1 MNHLDSLNQ
10 AHKMIEK
17 LSNRLISLDVFRGAT
32 IALMILVNNPGDW
45 GNVYS
50 PLLHAKWNGCT
61 PTDLVFPFFLFIVG
75 VSITLS
81 LTKRKERGDNLFKLV
96 IQIFRRSFLIFFIGV
111 FLNAFP
117 DFNLSEVR
125 ILGVLQRIALVYFF
139 TSLIFLFTDWKTQ
152 VFLSAILLLGYWA
165 LITLIPIPGMGMPNI
180 SQPTLYD
187 PILQKEIA
195 PNIVAWL
202 DNKLLAGHLWKS
214 TKIWDPE
221 GILSTIPAIV
231 TSLFGVLLGKF
242 LRTKLDELNKIIWIF
257 FIANI
262 LIFLGL
268 TWDLVFPMNKS
279 LWTSS
284 YVLFTGGLALNVF
297 AMCYWLIDI
306 KKIDFWIKPFV
317 VYGTNAIT
325 VYTLSW
331 IGGTFLRRIK
341 FDFNGTE
348 TSIRNF
354 LYDNLFRSLFS
365 PINASLAWAIF
376 YVLLWL
382 GVMWIFYKKKI
393 FLKI

>member
-1 MNHLDSLNQ
+1 
-10 AHKMIEK
+10 MIEK
-17 LSNRLISLDVFRGAT
+17 ISNRLISLDVFRGAT

-45 GNVYS
+45 GNVYP

-75 VSITLS
+75 VSVTLS
-81 LTKRKERGDNLFKLV
+81 LTKRKERGDDLFKLV
-96 IQIFRRSFLIFFIGV
+96 LQIFRRSFLIFFIGV

-139 TSLIFLFTDWKTQ
+139 ISLIFLFTEWKTQ
-152 VFLSAILLLGYWA
+152 VIISAILLLGYWA
-165 LITLIPIPGMGMPNI
+165 LITLVPVPGIGMPNI
-180 SQPTLYD
+180 SQPTIYD

-202 DNKLLAGHLWKS
+202 DNKLLAGHLWRS

-221 GILSTIPAIV
+221 GLLSTLPAIV
-231 TSLFGVLLGKF
+231 TGLFGVLLGKF
-242 LRTKLDELNKIIWIF
+242 LRTKLDEFNKIIWIF
-257 FIANI
+257 FTANI
-262 LIFLGL
+262 LIFTGL
-268 TWDLVFPMNKS
+268 LWDLVFPMNKS

-284 YVLFTGGLALNVF
+284 YVLFTAGLALHFFV
-297 AMCYWLIDI
+297 MCYWLIDV
-306 KKIDFWIKPFV
+306 KKIDWWIKPFV

-331 IGGTFLRRIK
+331 IGGTFLRRVK
-341 FDFNGTE
+341 FDFYGTE
-348 TSIRNF
+348 TSLRNF
-354 LYDNLFRSLFS
+354 LYDNLFKPFFS
-365 PINASLAWAIF
+365 PINASLAWAMF
-376 YVLLWL
+376 YVLFWL
-382 GVMWIFYKKKI
+382 GIMWIFYKKKI

>member
-1 MNHLDSLNQ
+1 
-10 AHKMIEK
+10 MIQK
-17 LSNRLISLDVFRGAT
+17 ISNRLVSLDVFRGAT

-45 GNVYS
+45 GNVYP

-75 VSITLS
+75 VSVTLS
-81 LTKRKERGDNLFKLV
+81 LTKRKERGDDILKLV
-96 IQIFRRSFLIFFIGV
+96 LQIFRRSFLIFFIGV

-139 TSLIFLFTDWKTQ
+139 ISLIFLFTEWKTQ
-152 VFLSAILLLGYWA
+152 VIISAILLLGYWA
-165 LITLIPIPGMGMPNI
+165 LITLVPVPGIGMPNI
-180 SQPTLYD
+180 SQPTIYD

-202 DNKLLAGHLWKS
+202 DNKLLAGHLWRS

-221 GILSTIPAIV
+221 GLLSTLPAIV
-231 TSLFGVLLGKF
+231 TGLFGVLLGKF
-242 LRTKLDELNKIIWIF
+242 LRTKLDEFNKIIWIF
-257 FIANI
+257 FTANI
-262 LIFLGL
+262 LIFIGL
-268 TWDLVFPMNKS
+268 FWDLVFPMNKS

-284 YVLFTGGLALNVF
+284 YVLFTAGLALHFF

-306 KKIDFWIKPFV
+306 KKIDWWIKPFV
-317 VYGTNAIT
+317 IYGTNAIT

-341 FDFNGTE
+341 FDFYGTE
-348 TSIRNF
+348 TSLRNF
-354 LYDNLFRSLFS
+354 LYDNLFKPFLS

-376 YVLLWL
+376 YVLFWL
-382 GVMWIFYKKKI
+382 GIMWIFYKKKI

>member
-1 MNHLDSLNQ
+1 
-10 AHKMIEK
+10 MIEK
-17 LSNRLISLDVFRGAT
+17 ISNRLISLDVFRGAT

-45 GNVYS
+45 GNVYP

-75 VSITLS
+75 VSVTLS
-81 LTKRKERGDNLFKLV
+81 LTKRKERGDDLFKLV
-96 IQIFRRSFLIFFIGV
+96 LQIFRRSFLIFFIGV
-111 FLNAFP
+111 FLNAYP

-139 TSLIFLFTDWKTQ
+139 ISLIFLFTEWKTQ
-152 VFLSAILLLGYWA
+152 VIISAILLLGYWA
-165 LITLIPIPGMGMPNI
+165 LITLVPVPGIGMPNI
-180 SQPTLYD
+180 SQPTIYD

-202 DNKLLAGHLWKS
+202 DNKLLAGHLWRS

-221 GILSTIPAIV
+221 GLLSTLPAIV
-231 TSLFGVLLGKF
+231 TGLFGVLLGKF
-242 LRTKLDELNKIIWIF
+242 LRTKLDEFNKIIWIF
-257 FIANI
+257 FTANI
-262 LIFLGL
+262 LIFTGL
-268 TWDLVFPMNKS
+268 LWDLVFPMNKS

-284 YVLFTGGLALNVF
+284 YVLFTAGLALHFFV
-297 AMCYWLIDI
+297 MCYWLIDV
-306 KKIDFWIKPFV
+306 KKIDWWIKPFV

-331 IGGTFLRRIK
+331 IGGTFLRRVK
-341 FDFNGTE
+341 FDFYGTE
-348 TSIRNF
+348 TSLRNF
-354 LYDNLFRSLFS
+354 LYDNLFKPFFS

-376 YVLLWL
+376 YVLFWL
-382 GVMWIFYKKKI
+382 GIMWIFYKKKI

>member
-1 MNHLDSLNQ
+1 
-10 AHKMIEK
+10 MIQK
-17 LSNRLISLDVFRGAT
+17 ISNRLVSLDVFRGAT

-45 GNVYS
+45 GNVYP

-75 VSITLS
+75 VSVTLS
-81 LTKRKERGDNLFKLV
+81 LTKRKERGDDILKLV
-96 IQIFRRSFLIFFIGV
+96 LQIFRRSFLIFFIGV

-139 TSLIFLFTDWKTQ
+139 ISLIFLFTEWKTQ
-152 VFLSAILLLGYWA
+152 VIISAILLLGYWA
-165 LITLIPIPGMGMPNI
+165 LITLVPVPGIGMPNI
-180 SQPTLYD
+180 SQPTVYD

-202 DNKLLAGHLWKS
+202 DNKLLAGHLWRT

-221 GILSTIPAIV
+221 GLLSTLPAIV
-231 TSLFGVLLGKF
+231 TGLFGVLLGKF
-242 LRTKLDELNKIIWIF
+242 LRTKLDEFNKIIWIF
-257 FIANI
+257 FTANI
-262 LIFLGL
+262 LIFIGL
-268 TWDLVFPMNKS
+268 LWDLVFPMNKS

-284 YVLFTGGLALNVF
+284 YVLFTAGLALHFF

-306 KKIDFWIKPFV
+306 KKIDWWIKPFV
-317 VYGTNAIT
+317 IYGTNAIT

-341 FDFNGTE
+341 FDFYGTE
-348 TSIRNF
+348 TSLRNF
-354 LYDNLFRSLFS
+354 LYDNLFKPFLS

-376 YVLLWL
+376 YVLFWL
-382 GVMWIFYKKKI
+382 GIMWIFYKKKI

>member
-1 MNHLDSLNQ
+1 
-10 AHKMIEK
+10 MIQK
-17 LSNRLISLDVFRGAT
+17 ISNRLVSLDVFRGAT

-45 GNVYS
+45 GNVYP

-75 VSITLS
+75 VSVTLS
-81 LTKRKERGDNLFKLV
+81 LTKRKERGDDIFKLV
-96 IQIFRRSFLIFFIGV
+96 LQIFRRSFLIFFIGV

-139 TSLIFLFTDWKTQ
+139 ISLIFLFTEWKTQ
-152 VFLSAILLLGYWA
+152 VIISAILLLGYWA
-165 LITLIPIPGMGMPNI
+165 LITLVPVPGIGMPNI
-180 SQPTLYD
+180 SQPNVYD

-202 DNKLLAGHLWKS
+202 DNKLLAGHLWRS

-221 GILSTIPAIV
+221 GLLSTLPAIV
-231 TSLFGVLLGKF
+231 TGLFGVLLGKF
-242 LRTKLDELNKIIWIF
+242 LRTKLDEFNKIIWIF
-257 FIANI
+257 FTANI
-262 LIFLGL
+262 LIFIGL
-268 TWDLVFPMNKS
+268 LWDLVFPMNKS

-284 YVLFTGGLALNVF
+284 YVLFTAGLALHFF

-306 KKIDFWIKPFV
+306 KKIDWWIKPFV
-317 VYGTNAIT
+317 IYGTNAIT

-341 FDFNGTE
+341 FDFYGTE
-348 TSIRNF
+348 TSLRNF
-354 LYDNLFRSLFS
+354 LYDNLFKPFLS

-376 YVLLWL
+376 YVLFWL
-382 GVMWIFYKKKI
+382 GIMWIFYKKKI

>member
-1 MNHLDSLNQ
+1 
-10 AHKMIEK
+10 MIEK
-17 LSNRLISLDVFRGAT
+17 ISNRLISLDVFRGAT

-45 GNVYS
+45 GNVYP

-75 VSITLS
+75 VSVTLS
-81 LTKRKERGDNLFKLV
+81 LTKRKERGDDLFKLV
-96 IQIFRRSFLIFFIGV
+96 LQIFRRSFLIFFIGV

-139 TSLIFLFTDWKTQ
+139 ISLIFLFTEWKTQ
-152 VFLSAILLLGYWA
+152 VIISAILLLGYWA
-165 LITLIPIPGMGMPNI
+165 LITLVPVPGIGMPNI
-180 SQPTLYD
+180 SQPTIYD
-187 PILQKEIA
+187 PNLQKEIA

-202 DNKLLAGHLWKS
+202 DNKLLAGHLWRS

-221 GILSTIPAIV
+221 GLLSTLPAIV
-231 TSLFGVLLGKF
+231 TGLLGVLLGKF
-242 LRTKLDELNKIIWIF
+242 LRTKLDEFNKIIWIF
-257 FIANI
+257 FTANI
-262 LIFLGL
+262 LIFTGL
-268 TWDLVFPMNKS
+268 LWDLVFPMNKS

-284 YVLFTGGLALNVF
+284 YVLFTAGLALHFF
-297 AMCYWLIDI
+297 AMCYWLIDV
-306 KKIDFWIKPFV
+306 KKIDWWIKPFV

-331 IGGTFLRRIK
+331 IGGTFLRRVK
-341 FDFNGTE
+341 FDFYGTE
-348 TSIRNF
+348 TSLRNF
-354 LYDNLFRSLFS
+354 LYDNLFKPFFS

-376 YVLLWL
+376 YVLFWL
-382 GVMWIFYKKKI
+382 GIMWIFYKKKI

>member
-1 MNHLDSLNQ
+1 
-10 AHKMIEK
+10 MIEK
-17 LSNRLISLDVFRGAT
+17 ISNRLISLDVFRGAT

-45 GNVYS
+45 GNVYP

-75 VSITLS
+75 VSVTLS
-81 LTKRKERGDNLFKLV
+81 LTKRKERGDDLFKLV
-96 IQIFRRSFLIFFIGV
+96 LQIFRRSFLIFFIGV

-139 TSLIFLFTDWKTQ
+139 ISLIFLFTEWKTQ
-152 VFLSAILLLGYWA
+152 VIISAILLLGYWA
-165 LITLIPIPGMGMPNI
+165 LITLVPVPGIGMPNI
-180 SQPTLYD
+180 SQPTIYD

-202 DNKLLAGHLWKS
+202 DNKLLAGHLWRS

-221 GILSTIPAIV
+221 GLLSTLPAIV
-231 TSLFGVLLGKF
+231 TGLLGVLLGKF
-242 LRTKLDELNKIIWIF
+242 LRTKLDEFNKIIWIF
-257 FIANI
+257 FTANI
-262 LIFLGL
+262 LIFIGL
-268 TWDLVFPMNKS
+268 LWDLVFPMNKS

-284 YVLFTGGLALNVF
+284 YVLFTAGLALHFF
-297 AMCYWLIDI
+297 AMCYWLIDV
-306 KKIDFWIKPFV
+306 KKIDWWIKPFV

-331 IGGTFLRRIK
+331 IGGTFLRRVK
-341 FDFNGTE
+341 FDFYGTE
-348 TSIRNF
+348 TSLRNF
-354 LYDNLFRSLFS
+354 LYDNLFKPFFS

-376 YVLLWL
+376 YVLFWL
-382 GVMWIFYKKKI
+382 GIMWIFYKKKI

>member
-1 MNHLDSLNQ
+1 
-10 AHKMIEK
+10 MIEK
-17 LSNRLISLDVFRGAT
+17 ISNRLISLDVFRGAT

-45 GNVYS
+45 GNVYP

-75 VSITLS
+75 VSVTLS
-81 LTKRKERGDNLFKLV
+81 LTKRKERGDDLYKLV
-96 IQIFRRSFLIFFIGV
+96 LQIFRRSFLIFFIGV

-139 TSLIFLFTDWKTQ
+139 ISLIFLFTEWKTQ
-152 VFLSAILLLGYWA
+152 VIISAILLLGYWA
-165 LITLIPIPGMGMPNI
+165 LITLVPVPGIGMPNI
-180 SQPTLYD
+180 SQPTIYD

-202 DNKLLAGHLWKS
+202 DNKLLAGHLWRS

-221 GILSTIPAIV
+221 GLLSTLPAIV
-231 TSLFGVLLGKF
+231 TGLFGVLLGKF
-242 LRTKLDELNKIIWIF
+242 LRTKLDEFNKIIWIF
-257 FIANI
+257 FTANI
-262 LIFLGL
+262 LIFTGL
-268 TWDLVFPMNKS
+268 LWDLVFPMNKS

-284 YVLFTGGLALNVF
+284 YVLFTAGLALHFF
-297 AMCYWLIDI
+297 AMCYWLIDV
-306 KKIDFWIKPFV
+306 KKIDCWIKPFV

-331 IGGTFLRRIK
+331 IGGTFLRRVK
-341 FDFNGTE
+341 FDFYGTE
-348 TSIRNF
+348 TSLRNF
-354 LYDNLFRSLFS
+354 LYDNLFKPFFS

-376 YVLLWL
+376 YVLFWL
-382 GVMWIFYKKKI
+382 GIMWIFYKKKI

>member
-1 MNHLDSLNQ
+1 
-10 AHKMIEK
+10 MIEK
-17 LSNRLISLDVFRGAT
+17 ISNRLVSLDVFRGAT

-45 GNVYS
+45 GNVYP

-75 VSITLS
+75 VSVTLS
-81 LTKRKERGDNLFKLV
+81 LTKRKERGDDLFKLV
-96 IQIFRRSFLIFFIGV
+96 LQIFRRSFLIFFIGV

-139 TSLIFLFTDWKTQ
+139 ISLIFLFTEWKTQ
-152 VFLSAILLLGYWA
+152 VIISAILLLGYWA
-165 LITLIPIPGMGMPNI
+165 LITLVPVPGIGMPNI
-180 SQPTLYD
+180 SQPTIYD

-202 DNKLLAGHLWKS
+202 DNKLLAGHLWRS

-221 GILSTIPAIV
+221 GLLSTLPAIV
-231 TSLFGVLLGKF
+231 TGLFGVLLGKF
-242 LRTKLDELNKIIWIF
+242 LRTKLDEFNKIIWIF
-257 FIANI
+257 FTANI
-262 LIFLGL
+262 LIFTGL
-268 TWDLVFPMNKS
+268 LWDLVFPMNKS

-284 YVLFTGGLALNVF
+284 YVLFTAGLALHFF
-297 AMCYWLIDI
+297 AMCYWLIDV
-306 KKIDFWIKPFV
+306 KKIDWWIKPFV

-331 IGGTFLRRIK
+331 IGGTFLRRVK
-341 FDFNGTE
+341 FDFYGTE
-348 TSIRNF
+348 TSLRNF
-354 LYDNLFRSLFS
+354 LYDNLFKPFFS

-376 YVLLWL
+376 YVLFWL
-382 GVMWIFYKKKI
+382 GIMWIFYKKKI

>member
-1 MNHLDSLNQ
+1 
-10 AHKMIEK
+10 MIEK
-17 LSNRLISLDVFRGAT
+17 ISNRLISLDVFRGAT

-45 GNVYS
+45 GNVYP

-75 VSITLS
+75 VSVTLS
-81 LTKRKERGDNLFKLV
+81 LTKRKERGDDLYKLV
-96 IQIFRRSFLIFFIGV
+96 LQIFRRSFLIFFIGV

-139 TSLIFLFTDWKTQ
+139 ISLIFLFTEWKTQ
-152 VFLSAILLLGYWA
+152 VIISAILLLGYWA
-165 LITLIPIPGMGMPNI
+165 LITLVPVPGIGMPNI
-180 SQPTLYD
+180 SQPTIYD
-187 PILQKEIA
+187 PNLQKEIA

-202 DNKLLAGHLWKS
+202 DNKLLAGHLWRS

-221 GILSTIPAIV
+221 GLLSTLPAIV
-231 TSLFGVLLGKF
+231 TGLFGVLLGKF
-242 LRTKLDELNKIIWIF
+242 LRTKLDEFNKIIWIF
-257 FIANI
+257 FTANI
-262 LIFLGL
+262 LIFTGL
-268 TWDLVFPMNKS
+268 LWDLVFPMNKS

-284 YVLFTGGLALNVF
+284 YVLFTAGLALHFF
-297 AMCYWLIDI
+297 AMCYWLIDV
-306 KKIDFWIKPFV
+306 KKIDWWIKPFV

-331 IGGTFLRRIK
+331 IGGTFLRRVK
-341 FDFNGTE
+341 FDFYGTE
-348 TSIRNF
+348 TSLRNF
-354 LYDNLFRSLFS
+354 LYDNLFKPFFS

-376 YVLLWL
+376 YVLFWL
-382 GVMWIFYKKKI
+382 GIMWIFYKKKI

>member
-1 MNHLDSLNQ
+1 
-10 AHKMIEK
+10 MIQK
-17 LSNRLISLDVFRGAT
+17 ISNRLVSLDVFRGAT

-45 GNVYS
+45 GNVYP

-75 VSITLS
+75 VSVTLS
-81 LTKRKERGDNLFKLV
+81 LTKRKERGDDIFKLV
-96 IQIFRRSFLIFFIGV
+96 LQIFRRSFLIFFIGV

-139 TSLIFLFTDWKTQ
+139 ISLIFLFTEWKTQ
-152 VFLSAILLLGYWA
+152 VIISAILLLGYWA
-165 LITLIPIPGMGMPNI
+165 LITLVPVPGIGMPNI
-180 SQPTLYD
+180 SQPTIYD

-202 DNKLLAGHLWKS
+202 DNKLLAGHLWRS

-221 GILSTIPAIV
+221 GLLSTLPAIV
-231 TSLFGVLLGKF
+231 TGLFGVLLGKF
-242 LRTKLDELNKIIWIF
+242 LRTKQDEFNKIIWLF
-257 FIANI
+257 FTANI
-262 LIFLGL
+262 LIFIGL
-268 TWDLVFPMNKS
+268 LWDLVFPMNKS

-284 YVLFTGGLALNVF
+284 YVLFTAGLALHFF

-306 KKIDFWIKPFV
+306 KKIDWWIKPFV
-317 VYGTNAIT
+317 IYGTNAIT

-341 FDFNGTE
+341 FDFYGTE
-348 TSIRNF
+348 TSLRNF
-354 LYDNLFRSLFS
+354 LYDNLFKPFLS

-376 YVLLWL
+376 YVLFWL
-382 GVMWIFYKKKI
+382 GIMWIFYKKKI

>member
-1 MNHLDSLNQ
+1 
-10 AHKMIEK
+10 MIEK
-17 LSNRLISLDVFRGAT
+17 ISNRLISLDVFRGAT

-45 GNVYS
+45 GNVYP

-75 VSITLS
+75 VSVTLS
-81 LTKRKERGDNLFKLV
+81 LTKRKERGDDLFKLV
-96 IQIFRRSFLIFFIGV
+96 LQIFRRSFLIFFIGV

-139 TSLIFLFTDWKTQ
+139 ISLIFLFTEWKTQ
-152 VFLSAILLLGYWA
+152 VIISAILLLGYWA
-165 LITLIPIPGMGMPNI
+165 LITLVPVPGIGMPNI
-180 SQPTLYD
+180 SQPTIYD

-202 DNKLLAGHLWKS
+202 DNKLLAGHLWRS

-221 GILSTIPAIV
+221 GLLSTLPAIV
-231 TSLFGVLLGKF
+231 TGLFGVLLGKF
-242 LRTKLDELNKIIWIF
+242 LRTKLDEFNKIIWIF
-257 FIANI
+257 FTANI
-262 LIFLGL
+262 LIFTGL
-268 TWDLVFPMNKS
+268 LWDLVFPMNKS

-284 YVLFTGGLALNVF
+284 YVLFTAGLALHFFV
-297 AMCYWLIDI
+297 MCYWLIDV
-306 KKIDFWIKPFV
+306 KKIDWWIKPFV

-331 IGGTFLRRIK
+331 IGGTFLRRVK
-341 FDFNGTE
+341 FDFYGTE
-348 TSIRNF
+348 TSLRNF
-354 LYDNLFRSLFS
+354 LYDNLFKPFFS

-376 YVLLWL
+376 YVLFWL
-382 GVMWIFYKKKI
+382 GIMWIFYKKKI

>member
-1 MNHLDSLNQ
+1 
-10 AHKMIEK
+10 MIEK
-17 LSNRLISLDVFRGAT
+17 ISNRLVSLDVFRGAT

-45 GNVYS
+45 GNVYP

-75 VSITLS
+75 VSVTLS
-81 LTKRKERGDNLFKLV
+81 LTKRKERGDDLFKLV
-96 IQIFRRSFLIFFIGV
+96 LQIFRRSFLIFFIGV

-139 TSLIFLFTDWKTQ
+139 ISLIFLFTEWKTQ
-152 VFLSAILLLGYWA
+152 VIISAILLLGYWA
-165 LITLIPIPGMGMPNI
+165 LITLVPVPGIGMPNI
-180 SQPTLYD
+180 SQPTIYD
-187 PILQKEIA
+187 PNLQKEIA

-202 DNKLLAGHLWKS
+202 DNKLLAGHLWRS

-221 GILSTIPAIV
+221 GLLSTLPAIV
-231 TSLFGVLLGKF
+231 TGLFGVLLGKF
-242 LRTKLDELNKIIWIF
+242 LRTKLDEFNKIIWIF
-257 FIANI
+257 FTANI
-262 LIFLGL
+262 LIFTGL
-268 TWDLVFPMNKS
+268 FWDLVFPMNKS

-284 YVLFTGGLALNVF
+284 YVLFTAGLALHFF
-297 AMCYWLIDI
+297 AMCYWLIDV
-306 KKIDFWIKPFV
+306 KKIDWWIKPFV

-331 IGGTFLRRIK
+331 IGGTFLRRVK
-341 FDFNGTE
+341 FDFYGTE
-348 TSIRNF
+348 TSLRNF
-354 LYDNLFRSLFS
+354 LYDNLFKPFFS

-376 YVLLWL
+376 YVLFWL
-382 GVMWIFYKKKI
+382 GIMWIFYKKKI

>member
-1 MNHLDSLNQ
+1 
-10 AHKMIEK
+10 MIEK
-17 LSNRLISLDVFRGAT
+17 ISNRLISLDVFRGAT

-45 GNVYS
+45 GNVYP

-75 VSITLS
+75 VSVTLS
-81 LTKRKERGDNLFKLV
+81 LTKRKERGDDLFKLV
-96 IQIFRRSFLIFFIGV
+96 LQIFRRSFLIFFIGV

-139 TSLIFLFTDWKTQ
+139 ISLIFLFTEWKTQ
-152 VFLSAILLLGYWA
+152 VIISAILLLGYWA
-165 LITLIPIPGMGMPNI
+165 LITLVPVPGIGMPNI
-180 SQPTLYD
+180 SQPTIYD

-202 DNKLLAGHLWKS
+202 DNKLLAGHLWRS

-221 GILSTIPAIV
+221 GLLSTLPAIV
-231 TSLFGVLLGKF
+231 TGLFGVLLGKF
-242 LRTKLDELNKIIWIF
+242 LRTKLDEFNKIIWIF
-257 FIANI
+257 FTANI
-262 LIFLGL
+262 LIFTGL
-268 TWDLVFPMNKS
+268 LWDLVFPMNKS

-284 YVLFTGGLALNVF
+284 YVLFTAGLALHFF
-297 AMCYWLIDI
+297 AMCYWLIDV
-306 KKIDFWIKPFV
+306 KKIDWWIKPFV

-331 IGGTFLRRIK
+331 IGGTFLRRVK
-341 FDFNGTE
+341 FDFYGTE
-348 TSIRNF
+348 TSLRNF
-354 LYDNLFRSLFS
+354 LYDNLFKPFFS

-376 YVLLWL
+376 YVLFWL
-382 GVMWIFYKKKI
+382 GIMWIFYKKKI

>member
-1 MNHLDSLNQ
+1 
-10 AHKMIEK
+10 MIEK
-17 LSNRLISLDVFRGAT
+17 ISNRLISLDVFRGAT

-45 GNVYS
+45 GNVYP

-75 VSITLS
+75 VSVTLS
-81 LTKRKERGDNLFKLV
+81 LTKRKERGDDLFKLV
-96 IQIFRRSFLIFFIGV
+96 LQIFRRSFLIFFIGV

-139 TSLIFLFTDWKTQ
+139 ISLIFLFTEWKTQ
-152 VFLSAILLLGYWA
+152 VIISAILLLGYWA
-165 LITLIPIPGMGMPNI
+165 LITLVPVPGIGMPNI
-180 SQPTLYD
+180 SQPTIYD
-187 PILQKEIA
+187 PNLQKEIA

-202 DNKLLAGHLWKS
+202 DNKLLAGHLWRS

-221 GILSTIPAIV
+221 GLLSTLPAIV
-231 TSLFGVLLGKF
+231 TGLFGVLLGKF
-242 LRTKLDELNKIIWIF
+242 LRTKLDEFNKIIWIF
-257 FIANI
+257 FTANI
-262 LIFLGL
+262 LIFTGL
-268 TWDLVFPMNKS
+268 LWDLVFPMNKS

-284 YVLFTGGLALNVF
+284 YVLFTAGLALHFF
-297 AMCYWLIDI
+297 AMCYWLIDV
-306 KKIDFWIKPFV
+306 KKIDWWIKPFV

-331 IGGTFLRRIK
+331 IGGTFLRRVK
-341 FDFNGTE
+341 FDFYGTE
-348 TSIRNF
+348 TSLRNF
-354 LYDNLFRSLFS
+354 LYDNLFKPFFS

-376 YVLLWL
+376 YVLFWL
-382 GVMWIFYKKKI
+382 GIMWIFYKKKI

>member
-1 MNHLDSLNQ
+1 
-10 AHKMIEK
+10 MIQK
-17 LSNRLISLDVFRGAT
+17 ISNRLVSLDVFRGAT

-45 GNVYS
+45 GNVYP

-75 VSITLS
+75 VSVTLS
-81 LTKRKERGDNLFKLV
+81 LTKRKERGDDIFKLV
-96 IQIFRRSFLIFFIGV
+96 LQIFRRSFLIFFIGV

-139 TSLIFLFTDWKTQ
+139 ISLIFLFTEWKTQ
-152 VFLSAILLLGYWA
+152 VIISAILLLGYWA
-165 LITLIPIPGMGMPNI
+165 LITLVPVPGIGMPNI
-180 SQPTLYD
+180 SQPNVYD

-202 DNKLLAGHLWKS
+202 DNKLLAGHLWRT

-221 GILSTIPAIV
+221 GLLSTLPAIV
-231 TSLFGVLLGKF
+231 TGLFGVLLGKF
-242 LRTKLDELNKIIWIF
+242 LRTKLDEFNKIIWIF
-257 FIANI
+257 FTANI
-262 LIFLGL
+262 LIFIGL
-268 TWDLVFPMNKS
+268 LWDLVFPMNKS

-284 YVLFTGGLALNVF
+284 YVLFTAGLALHFF

-306 KKIDFWIKPFV
+306 KKIDWWIKPFV
-317 VYGTNAIT
+317 IYGTNAIT

-341 FDFNGTE
+341 FDFYGTE
-348 TSIRNF
+348 TSLRNF
-354 LYDNLFRSLFS
+354 LYDNLFKPFLS

-376 YVLLWL
+376 YVLFWL
-382 GVMWIFYKKKI
+382 GIMWIFYKKKI

>member
-1 MNHLDSLNQ
+1 
-10 AHKMIEK
+10 MIEK
-17 LSNRLISLDVFRGAT
+17 ISNRLVSLDVFRGAT

-45 GNVYS
+45 GNVYP

-75 VSITLS
+75 VSVTLS
-81 LTKRKERGDNLFKLV
+81 LTKRKERGDDLFKLV
-96 IQIFRRSFLIFFIGV
+96 LQIFRRSFLIFFIGV

-139 TSLIFLFTDWKTQ
+139 ISLIFLFTEWKTQ
-152 VFLSAILLLGYWA
+152 VIISAILLLGYWA
-165 LITLIPIPGMGMPNI
+165 LITLVPVPGIGMPNI
-180 SQPTLYD
+180 SQPTIYD
-187 PILQKEIA
+187 PNLQKEIA

-202 DNKLLAGHLWKS
+202 DNKLLAGHLWRS

-221 GILSTIPAIV
+221 GLLSTLPAIV
-231 TSLFGVLLGKF
+231 TGLFGVLLGKF
-242 LRTKLDELNKIIWIF
+242 LRTKLDEFNKIIWIF
-257 FIANI
+257 FTANI
-262 LIFLGL
+262 LIFTGL
-268 TWDLVFPMNKS
+268 LWDLVFPMNKS

-284 YVLFTGGLALNVF
+284 YVLFTAGLALHFF
-297 AMCYWLIDI
+297 AMCYWLIDV
-306 KKIDFWIKPFV
+306 KKIDWWIKPFV

-331 IGGTFLRRIK
+331 IGGTFLRRVK
-341 FDFNGTE
+341 FDFYGTE
-348 TSIRNF
+348 TSLRNF
-354 LYDNLFRSLFS
+354 LYDNLFKPFFS

-376 YVLLWL
+376 YVLFWL
-382 GVMWIFYKKKI
+382 GIMWIFYKKKI